1 MSQDTI
7 DRLKKTNWFDELPED
22 MLTALALKVSQRTL
36 SKDEVLFNKGDVG
49 DSLFIIFEGQ
59 VKVITHDE
67 DGNEIALNKVGA
79 GEIIGEMS
87 LLDHETRSAGI
98 VALEKTSTLELKR
111 EDFMEVLKGHPN
123 LALSVIRNLSKRLR
137 HNTSYIERIT
147 ELSRRVAEGDYSFIS
162 NTQSAGMQE
171 EKGNEQ
177 DKVGQ
182 LMEEFTAMVKGIRE
196 REEDLRNQVQK
207 LRLKIDEGQRKQE
220 FDEITGTDFYANLKE
235 QAQILRAQR
244 KDKKNDQ

>member
-22 MLTALALKVSQRTL
+22 MLTLKVSQRTL

>member
-7 DRLKKTNWFDELPED
+7 DRLKKTNWFNELPEYL
-22 MLTALALKVSQRTL
+22 LTALALKVSQRTL
-36 SKDEVLFNKGDVG
+36 NKDEVLFNKGDVG

-111 EDFMEVLKGHPN
+111 EDFMEVLKGHPD

-137 HNTSYIERIT
+137 HNTNYIERIT

-171 EKGNEQ
+171 EKENEQ

-196 REEDLRNQVQK
+196 REEDLKNQVQK
-207 LRLKIDEGQRKQE
+207 LRLKIDEGQRKLE

-235 QAQILRAQR
+235 QAQKLRAQR
-244 KDKKNDQ
+244 KDKKNNQ